1 MLDLLI
7 GWIPVLGQ
15 LPAFLK
21 FAVDVVECFAVK
33 CFS

>member
-15 LPAFLK
+15 LPGFLK
-21 FAVDVVECFAVK
+21 FVVDAVECVAVK
-33 CFS
+33 CF